1 MTAQNEPDKDN
12 NNILAKADREITQ
25 YNLTHTHTCV
35 RAHTQGYKQPSTTKN
50 EKSMPI

>member
-25 YNLTHTHTCV
+25 YNLTHTHM
-35 RAHTQGYKQPSTTKN
+35 RASTHTRL
-50 EKSMPI
+50 